1 MTPPPPGEQRAQPD
15 PEGAAGAGPA
25 LDRLSSRLQRL
36 EQQIRA
42 FKELHVREV
51 SDLAQRLHVIAQ
63 LQADELQLILD
74 QLADIA
80 GELAAQQRT
89 QGERGSGAA
98 GPSSTDPV
106 PPGDPAANSPKRAR
120 WLAEQ
125 ARRARA
131 DPVSRR
137 ELLFGREED
146 PSS

>member
-1 MTPPPPGEQRAQPD
+1 MTPQPPAEQSAGRD
-15 PEGAAGAGPA
+15 PEGSAAAPSIQ
-25 LDRLSSRLQRL
+25 RLSTRLQRL
-36 EQQIRA
+36 DQQIRA
-42 FKELHVREV
+42 FRGLHVAEV
-51 SDLAQRLHVIAQ
+51 SDLAQRLHVIAG

-89 QGERGSGAA
+89 QGDRGSGAA
-98 GPSSTDPV
+98 GPSPTDPV

-120 WLAEQ
+120 WLAEEE
-125 ARRARA
+125 RRARA